1 MRFQAVDTSTP
12 ETVEWI
18 VRSRTVAELEV
29 IVKLRL
35 ARLQQ
40 IFKLCSVCTKPR
52 TPRVGLG
59 IPECTNFEFKT
70 GEMEASSIASGAAQE
85 SNQGWRELENCLRR
99 TTPGSET
106 DLLRPERR
114 VFEPEDFLIAFK
126 LALTD
131 AANDVGIP
139 PGPERND
146 HLSRLVSACIEE
158 FYRYPSNGAGAT
170 GADNQELSA
179 GGA

>member
-1 MRFQAVDTSTP
+1 MSLKP
-12 ETVEWI
+12 ERW
-18 VRSRTVAELEV
+18 RLPLSHQELLKRA
-29 IVKLRL
+29 IRD
-35 ARLQQ
+35 
-40 IFKLCSVCTKPR
+40 
-52 TPRVGLG
+52 G
-59 IPECTNFEFKT
+59 
-70 GEMEASSIASGAAQE
+70 ASSKTVSDEQRLVLRQICSG
-85 SNQGWRELENCLRR
+85 
-99 TTPGSET
+99 
-106 DLLRPERR
+106 PERR

-170 GADNQELSA
+170 RADNQELSA